1 MVCTSIAQVVPAGL
15 GEARC
20 DFLPLLFQRIALAGR
35 VTMEKAHFIGP
46 LSRKKARRSSGLK
59 LLILSLSKCEIGY
72 SIFPKQIEPIYVS
85 KANQEVYL
93 PGDCRRGTH
102 GAPKESLWHSS
113 KDW

>member
-1 MVCTSIAQVVPAGL
+1 MVCTSIAQVVPAGP

-20 DFLPLLFQRIALAGR
+20 DFLPLLFQELALAGR
-35 VTMEKAHFIGP
+35 MTMEKAHFIGP

-59 LLILSLSKCEIGY
+59 LLILSLSKCEMGIV
-72 SIFPKQIEPIYVS
+72 FFLNKLNQYVS

-113 KDW
+113 KD